1 MIAHYIVTNETH
13 QVMMILR
20 PYQYFTTEAIIHQVK
35 NSNDNA
41 YIWHTTGSGKTLTS
55 FKASQIVME
64 FPDVYKVVFV
74 VDRKDLDY
82 QTMTEFNAFKKDSVD
97 VTDNTQSLVRQL
109 TDNTKLALTTI
120 QKLNNAISDRF
131 KASIE
136 PLRHKKIVFI
146 SDECHRSQFGE
157 THERITKFFE
167 KSQLIGFTGTPTIR
181 VFFLLKKT
189 ALAGGGVLNFF
200 FLLKTIVFLYFF
212 NLLFSSIL

>member
-13 QVMMILR
+13 KVMMILR

-35 NSNDNA
+35 NSNDNT

-64 FPDVYKVVFV
+64 LPDVYKVVFV
-74 VDRKDLDY
+74 VDRKNLDH
-82 QTMTEFNAFKKDSVD
+82 QTITEFNAFKKDSVD
-97 VTDNTQSLVRQL
+97 VTDNKQSLVRQL
-109 TDNTKLALTTI
+109 TDNTKLKLTTI
-120 QKLNNAISDRF
+120 QKLDNAVSARF
-131 KASIE
+131 AGKIE

-146 SDECHRSQFGE
+146 FDECHCSQFGE

-181 VFFLLKKT
+181 VFFCSKKT
-189 ALAGGGVLNFF
+189 ALEGGGVLKF
-200 FLLKTIVFLYFF
+200 FLFVE
-212 NLLFSSIL
+212 N